1 MFDKKKFAQ
10 ILKNISETYNNQR
23 DFSKKSEINRT
34 YLSQYMNMKLNKPP
48 KPEILEK
55 LANSSHG
62 IVTYES
68 LMVICGYTEFGN
80 LTSKTNE
87 IIAYISEENYNG
99 LKNTFDSLLLMD
111 FSNEELKSI
120 VNAFASCCQYIID
133 NYNNENSI
141 KNISDFTFNLSD
153 KEKKGFNLLYIYLLK
168 RLHSYANVPR
178 KKDELFSFKK
188 HLILKDD
195 LNDIKLCIN
204 IIEGIKEYF
213 YNSVMRIILN
223 NHLFNIPIL
232 GKIAAGQPILA
243 EEYLEGYLPMDPN
256 IYGMKTPD
264 DYFYLRVAGESMNL
278 KIHNGDYALIHKQ
291 DYAEDGDIVV
301 AIVNGDDE
309 ATLKRYKR
317 ISDNTIA
324 LEPMST
330 LPMEPIYINLKE
342 TNFKIIGKAIGQFG
356 KF

>member
-1 MFDKKKFAQ
+1 MFNKNKFAQ

-62 IVTYES
+62 TITYEE
-68 LMVICGYTEFGN
+68 LMNVCGYLSSNSNKELLSLYNELNDLEKKYSDRKDN
-80 LTSKTNE
+80 L
-87 IIAYISEENYNG
+87 
-99 LKNTFDSLLLMD
+99 
-111 FSNEELKSI
+111 
-120 VNAFASCCQYIID
+120 
-133 NYNNENSI
+133 SI
-141 KNISDFTFNLSD
+141 KEIQISSDLFDQVLMFLCDGHTTPETFNPNDILNDLDFISNRSKVKLYKYLKECFEYFYKKDRIEKRISDIECN
-153 KEKKGFNLLYIYLLK
+153 
-168 RLHSYANVPR
+168 
-178 KKDELFSFKK
+178 K
-188 HLILKDD
+188 HLEEDLILKNLSSEEFQNKAQKIEDYM
-195 LNDIKLCIN
+195 NKNN
-204 IIEGIKEYF
+204 IPVLY
-213 YNSVMRIILN
+213 
-223 NHLFNIPIL
+223 NIPIL

-243 EEYLEGYLPMDPN
+243 DQYIEGYLPMDPN
-256 IYGMKTPD
+256 IYGMTTPN
-264 DYFYLRVAGESMNL
+264 DYFCLRVTGESMNL

-291 DYAEDGDIVV
+291 DTAEDGDIVV

-309 ATLKRYKR
+309 ATLKKYKR
-317 ISDNTIA
+317 ISNETVA

-330 LPMEPIYINLKE
+330 LPMEPIYVNLKE